1 MRRISSPRR
10 IVLLVGLLYL
20 LSLPLSTALAHPPDQ
35 SSAVAYPTTSLTIR
49 SGPGTG
55 YAEIGRVAARTPLPV
70 LGHSADSAWL
80 LVNFGPGT
88 ENWVAGWLCDIEG
101 DLNSVPVIG
110 EAAPAAAAV
119 PPPVA
124 DGTVTA
130 APTVNLRYRSAPDF
144 DADLLGT
151 IPVGTTL
158 VVQGRNE
165 LSTWVLITYAGKTG
179 WAYTVFTD
187 ISGDLST
194 VPVPSAD
201 PVSTPVPVA
210 PPPAPVSAA
219 PAVPYTA
226 AISGIGPNARAI
238 FLRGQQLGNDPHRFS
253 KIGDCEAESPYFLI
267 AFDDQFFYL
276 GDYIYLHEV
285 IWDFAGSFSRIGYAA
300 KGGYVVDALLDPTWA
315 DPSVCRRGETPLE
328 CELRTYKPATAL
340 IMVRT
345 YPKASDT
352 WAEDYY
358 AGVSRIVDITA
369 SRGVIPVLST
379 VPYLHGGGDYEMNE
393 AIRRVSVEKQVPL
406 WDFWQTTSRLPNQ
419 GVELNVSHL
428 TVPEDYGSAVFLEDH
443 LQYGIVRRN
452 LEALEVL
459 HAIKHQVMQ

>member
-1 MRRISSPRR
+1 MRRTSSPWR
-10 IVLLVGLLYL
+10 IILLVGLLAF
-20 LSLPLSTALAHPPDQ
+20 LSLPLSTALARPLDQ
-35 SSAVAYPTTSLTIR
+35 SAVVAHPTTSLTIR
-49 SGPGTG
+49 SGPGTHFE
-55 YAEIGRVAARTPLPV
+55 AIGRVSARTPLPV
-70 LGHSADSAWL
+70 LGRSADSAWL
-80 LVNFGPGT
+80 LVNFGPGA
-88 ENWVAGWLCDIEG
+88 ENWVAGWLCEIEG
-101 DLNSVPVIG
+101 DLDSVPVVG
-110 EAAPAAAAV
+110 EAAPPAAV
-119 PPPVA
+119 PPPA
-124 DGTVTA
+124 AEGAVTA
-130 APTVNLRYRSAPDF
+130 TPTVNLRFRAAPTF

-187 ISGDLST
+187 IGGDLST
-194 VPVPSAD
+194 VPVPGAGAASA
-201 PVSTPVPVA
+201 PVPVA
-210 PPPAPVSAA
+210 PAPAPVSAV

-226 AISGIGPNARAI
+226 TITGIGPNARAI
-238 FLRGQQLGNDPHRFS
+238 FQRGQQLGNDPHRFS

-285 IWDFAGSFSRIGYAA
+285 IWDFAGSFRRIGYAA

-315 DPSVCRRGETPLE
+315 DPAVCRRGETPLE
-328 CELRTYKPATAL
+328 CELRSYKPAIAL

-345 YPKASDT
+345 YPKATDT

-358 AGVSRIVDITA
+358 AGVSQIVDIAA

-379 VPYLHGGGDYEMNE
+379 VPYLHGGGDYEMNN
-393 AIRRVSVEKQVPL
+393 AIRRVAAEKQVPL
-406 WDFWQTTSRLPNQ
+406 WDFWQTTSQLPNQ
-419 GVELNVSHL
+419 GVEPNVSHL
-428 TVPEDYGSAVFLEDH
+428 TVPEDFGSAVFLEDRMH
-443 LQYGIVRRN
+443 YGMVRRN

-459 HAIKHQVMQ
+459 HAVKHQAMQ